1 MLQTMQV
8 LVEVVM
14 YVSQDGNQFM
24 EGMLRISGVLPGA
37 RYKIAV
43 SRPIGALEYLQQ
55 RLSAKL

>member
-24 EGMLRISGVLPGA
+24 EGMLCISGALPGA
-37 RYKIAV
+37 RYKIVV
-43 SRPIGALEYLQQ
+43 SRPIGALAYLQQ